1 MTLRFSLGL
10 LVVLPSLA
18 LAQEQAPG
26 VAAPALNA
34 PAGGPA
40 AVSVPTLE
48 PLTPEQKVRRRALRL
63 IEPVT
68 LVSSAFG
75 AGIAQWRDI
84 PPQWGQGAE
93 GYAKRFGE
101 AEGFTAAH
109 NTVAL
114 GFDLG
119 FHLDPRYRRMPD
131 AKFMPRL
138 RNAVMQS
145 FLAYKDSGGR
155 MINVSE
161 IGGNFAAGLIA
172 DTWEPRGYNSWGDG
186 LERGALGLLY
196 HTGRNVAR
204 EFLPD
209 LLHRGKKGPY
219 TASITD

>member
-1 MTLRFSLGL
+1 
-10 LVVLPSLA
+10 V
-18 LAQEQAPG
+18 
-26 VAAPALNA
+26 
-34 PAGGPA
+34 
-40 AVSVPTLE
+40 
-48 PLTPEQKVRRRALRL
+48 
-63 IEPVT
+63 EPVT

-84 PPQWGQGAE
+84 PPQWGQGAA
-93 GYAKRFGE
+93 GYARRFGE
-101 AEGFTAAH
+101 AEGYIAAH

-119 FHLDPRYRRMPD
+119 FHLDPRYHRMPD
-131 AKFMPRL
+131 ATFMPRL
-138 RNAVMQS
+138 SNAIMQS

-155 MINVSE
+155 MVNVSE

-172 DTWEPRGYNSWGDG
+172 NTWEPRGYNSWGDG

-196 HTGRNVAR
+196 HTGKNVAR

>member
-1 MTLRFSLGL
+1 VKLRFSLAL
-10 LVVLPSLA
+10 PVILPSLA
-18 LAQEQAPG
+18 LAQQQAPG
-26 VAAPALNA
+26 ATAADSNA
-34 PAGGPA
+34 PAASVA
-40 AVSVPTLE
+40 AVSLPTLE
-48 PLTPEQKVRRRALRL
+48 PLTPEQKVKRRALRL

-101 AEGFTAAH
+101 AEGFTAVH

-119 FHLDPRYRRMPD
+119 FHLDPRYHRMPD

-145 FLAYKDSGGR
+145 FLAWKDSGGR

-161 IGGNFAAGLIA
+161 IGGNMAAGLVA
-172 DTWEPRGYNSWGDG
+172 NTWEPRGYNSWGDG

-196 HTGRNVAR
+196 HTGKNVAR

-209 LLHRGKKGPY
+209 LMHRGKKGPY
-219 TASITD
+219 TASVTD

>member
-10 LVVLPSLA
+10 LAILPSLA
-18 LAQEQAPG
+18 LSQEQPPG
-26 VAAPALNA
+26 AAAAAANVSAAGAGSPAAPALQ
-34 PAGGPA
+34 
-40 AVSVPTLE
+40 
-48 PLTPEQKVRRRALRL
+48 PLTPEQKVKRRARRL
-63 IEPVT
+63 VEPVT

-84 PPQWGQGAE
+84 PPQWGQGAA
-93 GYAKRFGE
+93 GYARRFGE
-101 AEGFTAAH
+101 AEGYIAAH

-119 FHLDPRYRRMPD
+119 FHLDPRYHRMPD
-131 AKFMPRL
+131 ATFMPRL
-138 RNAVMQS
+138 SNAIMQS

-155 MINVSE
+155 MVNVSE

-172 DTWEPRGYNSWGDG
+172 NTWEPRGYNSWGDG

-196 HTGRNVAR
+196 HTGKNVAR